1 MPDKILL
8 TKSGI
13 KKLKDE
19 LNILINKKRP
29 EIAKRIAQ
37 AKDYG
42 DLSENVEYDE
52 AKNEQMMVERRITEI
67 KQLIK
72 RANVTDGN
80 CGSDKAGV
88 GSSVVLDME
97 GRKVEYRLVGSFEA
111 NPKESKISHSSPI
124 GKALMGAKKGD
135 KIEIEIPTGKK
146 KCKIIEIK

>member
-13 KKLKDE
+13 EKLEKE
-19 LNILINKKRP
+19 LKILINKKRP

-80 CGSDKAGV
+80 GGSDKVGV
-88 GSSVVLDME
+88 GSSVVLDMG
-97 GRKVEYRLVGSFEA
+97 GREVEYMLVGSFEA
-111 NPKESKISHSSPI
+111 NPKERKISHSSPI
-124 GKALMGAKKGD
+124 GKALMGAKSGD
-135 KIEIEIPTGKK
+135 EIEIETPAGEK
-146 KCKIIEIK
+146 KCKILEIK